1 MCLEQELHASRM
13 RTQDGFMTCLLQP
26 SILLCLAAFIAAL
39 PSAFAQTEHSPDT
52 QRPPM
57 EELRIEHLRVLDE
70 LNVKDADG
78 KPAELDDPQ
87 IPELV
92 KHGWSLA
99 GAYAAAYLDIH
110 PTPLT
115 RDLERIFAGF
125 APAPDGTKPRYDF
138 RGSAVR
144 IGPSIYVVQASYGV
158 DFLTGTFMVVARNH
172 EGHFQ
177 ALWNIK
183 DLAAQHYSQRDEIG
197 RWLYLVRRAYYNGP
211 LAVQKVLR
219 LSPAANGH
227 ARFLVDAY
235 QGADG
240 GTILAQLS
248 IWEWDGA
255 EARPLLVEVYQYAA
269 DFGGFRFDGK
279 TLRISTKEELG
290 TLFSCGMCPQPRGVW
305 TVRITPAGVKNLGH
319 RFLQPE
325 LQWADELLSKL
336 NSGTDA
342 TDIADP
348 SVLEALRA
356 RIKELQAEE
365 ASAGLAP
372 SDAAEFSWGMLGDCR
387 VLSRGQQGAFVLV
400 LDEGKLRFSYV
411 LRNGRPYFTDVQIQ

>member
-1 MCLEQELHASRM
+1 M
-13 RTQDGFMTCLLQP
+13 D
-26 SILLCLAAFIAAL
+26 
-39 PSAFAQTEHSPDT
+39 
-52 QRPPM
+52 
-57 EELRIEHLRVLDE
+57 ELRIEHLRVLDA
-70 LNVKDADG
+70 LNTKDSNG
-78 KPAELDDPQ
+78 KLPELDDPQ

-92 KHGWSLA
+92 KKGWDLA
-99 GAYAAAYLDIH
+99 AAYAAAFLEMNPRPSASDLD
-110 PTPLT
+110 
-115 RDLERIFAGF
+115 RIFAGF
-125 APAPDGTKPRYDF
+125 PASSSGAGPQYRF
-138 RGSAVR
+138 RGSAVQ

-183 DLAAQHYSQRDEIG
+183 DLAAQHYAQRDEIG

-248 IWEWDGA
+248 IWEWDGT
-255 EARPLLVEVYQYAA
+255 EARPLLVDVYQYAA

-279 TLRISTKEELG
+279 TLRISTKEELE

-305 TVRITPAGVKNLGH
+305 TVRITPAGVRDLGH

-325 LQWADELLSKL
+325 IQWADELLSKL
-336 NSGTDA
+336 NNGADA
-342 TDIADP
+342 TSMADP
-348 SVLEALRA
+348 RALEALRA
-356 RIKELQAEE
+356 RMKELQSEE
-365 ASAGLAP
+365 ARAGVPP
-372 SDAAEFSWGMLGDCR
+372 SDAAGFSWGMLDKCR
-387 VLSRGQQGAFVLV
+387 ILRRGQRGAFVLAV
-400 LDEGKLRFSYV
+400 DEGELHFSYV
-411 LRNGRPYFTDVQIQ
+411 LRNGRPYFTGIQVK